1 MSASKHTLTQQ
12 AIEEEWQEVQA
23 AQQNPAHF
31 RVLYNRYYEP
41 IFRFVYKRTV
51 DEALSADLTAQVFL
65 KALQNLS
72 NYTFKG
78 VPFSAWLFR
87 VASNEIAQYYRIQQK
102 KRVVTLEEER
112 VKDIVD
118 EYDDKAE
125 LELNIHLLKE
135 IMQELKEEEV
145 ELLELRF
152 FEQRPFKEVAQILDI
167 TENNAKVKIYRL
179 LQKMKKKFAKR
190 QTPQWTQYFCY
201 LIEQYPQ
208 IKCYE
213 KPIQY

>member
-1 MSASKHTLTQQ
+1 MIRICNLYTPYMSASKHTLTQQ

-190 QTPQWTQYFCY
+190 QTPQ
-201 LIEQYPQ
+201 
-208 IKCYE
+208 
-213 KPIQY
+213 